1 MLGGSLGEANA
12 EESEEVAINSL
23 GLHECFDQGV
33 PLLDEGAELVLGN
46 VHSVEVSEA
55 VVALDFFD
63 LDLNLSPGL
72 STAVSIQISQRYFEY
87 STLQTVSG
95 VL

>member
-1 MLGGSLGEANA
+1 
-12 EESEEVAINSL
+12 
-23 GLHECFDQGV
+23 
-33 PLLDEGAELVLGN
+33 
-46 VHSVEVSEA
+46 
-55 VVALDFFD
+55 